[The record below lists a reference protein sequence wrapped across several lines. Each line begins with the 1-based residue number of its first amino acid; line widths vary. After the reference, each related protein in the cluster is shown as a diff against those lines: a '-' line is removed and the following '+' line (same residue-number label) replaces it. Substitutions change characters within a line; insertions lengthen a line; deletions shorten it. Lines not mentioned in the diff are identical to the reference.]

1 MAYVN
6 QRDEGGKC
14 SKIGENAETVFSRLA
29 KNKGYK
35 VTPATREENIHKHID
50 FFIENIKLS
59 ESLKI
64 DVKARKKNKR
74 KDSDFNDDWLW
85 LEFKNVQGK
94 DGWLKGEATHI
105 AFERENEFA
114 LVPRAEL
121 LEWAKKKIAANNG
134 GRLTIKAKVSSASQ
148 AKYKLYTRWRREDLL
163 TQVAYNDIIKE
174 IENVLIWTK

>member
-74 KDSDFNDDWLW
+74 KDSDFNDDW
-85 LEFKNVQGK
+85 
-94 DGWLKGEATHI
+94 
-105 AFERENEFA
+105 
-114 LVPRAEL
+114 
-121 LEWAKKKIAANNG
+121 
-134 GRLTIKAKVSSASQ
+134 
-148 AKYKLYTRWRREDLL
+148 
-163 TQVAYNDIIKE
+163 
-174 IENVLIWTK
+174 